1 MKESISCLE
10 IINRYYHERKREME
24 LKGSKTEQNLLA
36 AFAGESQ
43 ARNKYTYFAA
53 AAKEEGFEQIAGIF
67 LETAENEREHAKRE
81 FDFLK
86 GIGNTRANLK
96 TAAEGEN
103 YEHTRMYPE
112 FKQVAREEGFSEI
125 ADFFKEVGEVEEE
138 HEKRY
143 LALLKN
149 LNEGKVFKRDK
160 VVRWKCRNCGY
171 VHEGTEP
178 PEKCPA
184 CGFLQSY
191 YELMAEN
198 Y

>member
-1 MKESISCLE
+1 
-10 IINRYYHERKREME
+10 ME

-53 AAKEEGFEQIAGIF
+53 VAKEEGLEQIAGIF

-86 GIGNTRANLK
+86 GIAGTDSNLQV
-96 TAAEGEN
+96 AAEGEH
-103 YEHTRMYPE
+103 YEWTQMYPE
-112 FKQVAREEGFSEI
+112 FERVAREEGFSEI
-125 ADFFKEVGEVEEE
+125 ADFFKEVAEVEEE

-143 LALLKN
+143 ITLLKN
-149 LNEGKVFKRDK
+149 LKEKKVFKKDK

-171 VHEGTEP
+171 VHEGAEAP
-178 PEKCPA
+178 KKCPA
-184 CGFLQSY
+184 CAFPQSY

>member
-1 MKESISCLE
+1 
-10 IINRYYHERKREME
+10 ME
-24 LKGSKTEQNLLA
+24 LKGSKTERNLQA
-36 AFAGESQ
+36 AFSGESQ

-53 AAKEEGFEQIAGIF
+53 VAKSEGYEQIAGIF

-81 FDFLK
+81 FDFLQGVGDTK
-86 GIGNTRANLK
+86 ANLNA
-96 TAAEGEN
+96 AAEGEH
-103 YEHTRMYPE
+103 YEWTGMYPGFE
-112 FKQVAREEGFSEI
+112 REAREEGFTEI
-125 ADFFKEVGEVEEE
+125 ADFFKEVAEVEEE

-149 LNEGKVFKRDK
+149 LEEGKIFKKDK

-171 VHEGTEP
+171 VHEGGEAP
-178 PEKCPA
+178 KKCPA
-184 CGFLQSY
+184 CAFPQSY

>member
-1 MKESISCLE
+1 
-10 IINRYYHERKREME
+10 ME

-43 ARNKYTYFAA
+43 ARNKYTYFATV
-53 AAKEEGFEQIAGIF
+53 AKEEGFEQIAGIF
-67 LETAENEREHAKRE
+67 LETAENEREHAKKE
-81 FDFLK
+81 FDFVK
-86 GIGNTRANLK
+86 GIGDTNANLK
-96 TAAEGEN
+96 AAVEGEH
-103 YEHTRMYPE
+103 YEYTQMYPE
-112 FKQVAREEGFSEI
+112 FERVAREEGFSEI
-125 ADFFKEVGEVEEE
+125 ADFFKEVAEVEEE

-143 LALLKN
+143 LTLLKN
-149 LNEGKVFKRDK
+149 LEGGKVFKRDR

-171 VHEGTEP
+171 VHEGTEA

-184 CGFLQSY
+184 CGFPQSY

>member
-1 MKESISCLE
+1 
-10 IINRYYHERKREME
+10 ME

-43 ARNKYTYFAA
+43 ARNKYTYFATV
-53 AAKEEGFEQIAGIF
+53 AKEEGFEQVAGIF
-67 LETAENEREHAKRE
+67 LETAENEREHAKKE

-86 GIGNTRANLK
+86 GIGDTKENLK
-96 TAAEGEN
+96 AAAEGEH
-103 YEHTRMYPE
+103 YEWTQMYPQFE
-112 FKQVAREEGFSEI
+112 KIASDEGFSEI
-125 ADFFKEVGEVEEE
+125 ADFFKEVAEVEEE

-149 LNEGKVFKRDK
+149 LEEGKVFKKDK

-171 VHEGTEP
+171 IHEGTEA
-178 PEKCPA
+178 PEECPA
-184 CGFLQSY
+184 CGFPQSY
-191 YELMAEN
+191 YEIMVEN

>member
-1 MKESISCLE
+1 
-10 IINRYYHERKREME
+10 ME

-43 ARNKYTYFAA
+43 ARNKYTYYAA
-53 AAKEEGFEQIAGIF
+53 MAKAEGFEQMAGIF

-86 GIGNTRANLK
+86 GIGDTGANLK
-96 TAAEGEN
+96 AAAEGEH
-103 YEHTRMYPE
+103 YEWTQMYPE
-112 FKQVAREEGFSEI
+112 FERVAREEGFGEI
-125 ADFFKEVGEVEEE
+125 ADFFKEVAEVEEE

-149 LNEGKVFKRDK
+149 LEGGKVFKKDE

-171 VHEGTEP
+171 VHRGAEA
-178 PEKCPA
+178 PEECPA
-184 CGFLQSY
+184 CGFPKGY

>member
-1 MKESISCLE
+1 
-10 IINRYYHERKREME
+10 ME

-53 AAKEEGFEQIAGIF
+53 VAKEEGFEQIAGTF
-67 LETAENEREHAKRE
+67 LETAENEREHAKME

-86 GIGNTRANLK
+86 GIGATNANLK
-96 TAAEGEN
+96 AAAEGER
-103 YEHTRMYPE
+103 YEWTQMYPKFE
-112 FKQVAREEGFSEI
+112 RVAREEGFSEI
-125 ADFFKEVGEVEEE
+125 ADFFKEVAEVEEE

-143 LALLKN
+143 LTLLKN
-149 LNEGKVFKRDK
+149 LEEGKVFKKDK

-171 VHEGTEP
+171 VYESTEA

-184 CGFLQSY
+184 CGFPQSY

>member
-1 MKESISCLE
+1 MG
-10 IINRYYHERKREME
+10 
-24 LKGSKTEQNLLA
+24 LKGSKTEQNLHT

-43 ARNKYTYFAA
+43 ARNKYTYFAT
-53 AAKEEGFEQIAGIF
+53 AAKEEGFEQVADIF
-67 LETAENEREHAKRE
+67 LETAENEREHAKKE

-86 GIGNTRANLK
+86 GIGDTNANLK
-96 TAAEGEN
+96 AAAEGEH
-103 YEHTRMYPE
+103 YEWTQMYPE
-112 FKQVAREEGFSEI
+112 FERVAREEGFSEI
-125 ADFFKEVGEVEEE
+125 ADFFKEVAEVEED

-149 LNEGKVFKRDK
+149 LKEGKVFKKDK

-171 VHEGTEP
+171 IHEGTEA
-178 PEKCPA
+178 PEECPA
-184 CGFLQSY
+184 CKFPQSY

>member
-1 MKESISCLE
+1 
-10 IINRYYHERKREME
+10 ME
-24 LKGSKTEQNLLA
+24 LKGSRTEQSLLT

-53 AAKEEGFEQIAGIF
+53 KAKEEGYEQIAGIF

-86 GIGNTRANLK
+86 GTGDTATNLK
-96 TAAEGEN
+96 AAAEGEH
-103 YEHTRMYPE
+103 YEWTDMYTNME
-112 FKQVAREEGFSEI
+112 KIAREEGFTEI
-125 ADFFKEVGEVEEE
+125 ADFFKEVAEVEEE

-149 LNEGKVFKRDK
+149 IEEDKVFKRDK
-160 VVRWKCRNCGY
+160 ETKWKCRNCGY
-171 VHEGTEP
+171 VHKGTEAP
-178 PEKCPA
+178 DTCPA
-184 CGFLQSY
+184 CAFPQSY

>member
-1 MKESISCLE
+1 
-10 IINRYYHERKREME
+10 ME

-53 AAKEEGFEQIAGIF
+53 VTKEEGF
-67 LETAENEREHAKRE
+67 N
-81 FDFLK
+81 
-86 GIGNTRANLK
+86 
-96 TAAEGEN
+96 
-103 YEHTRMYPE
+103 
-112 FKQVAREEGFSEI
+112 EI
-125 ADFFKEVGEVEEE
+125 ADFFKEVAEVEEE

-149 LNEGKVFKRDK
+149 LNEGNVFKRDK

-171 VHEGTEP
+171 VHEGTEAQ
-178 PEKCPA
+178 EKYPA
-184 CGFLQSY
+184 CGFPQSY

>member
-1 MKESISCLE
+1 
-10 IINRYYHERKREME
+10 ME

-43 ARNKYTYFAA
+43 ARNKYTYFATV
-53 AAKEEGFEQIAGIF
+53 AKEEGFEQIAGIF

-86 GIGNTRANLK
+86 GVGNTSANLK

-103 YEHTRMYPE
+103 YEHTQMYPGFE
-112 FKQVAREEGFSEI
+112 QAAREEGFSEI
-125 ADFFKEVGEVEEE
+125 ADFFKEVAEVEEE

-149 LNEGKVFKRDK
+149 LKEGEVFKKDK

-171 VHEGTEP
+171 VHEGTEA
-178 PEKCPA
+178 PEECPA
-184 CGFLQSY
+184 CGFSQSY

>member
-1 MKESISCLE
+1 
-10 IINRYYHERKREME
+10 ME
-24 LKGSKTEQNLLA
+24 LKGSKTEQNLRA

-43 ARNKYTYFAA
+43 ARNKYTYFSAV
-53 AAKEEGFEQIAGIF
+53 AKEEGLEQIAGIF

-81 FDFLK
+81 FNFLK
-86 GIGNTRANLK
+86 GIGATKANLQV
-96 TAAEGEN
+96 AVDGEH
-103 YEHTRMYPE
+103 YEWTQMYPDFE
-112 FKQVAREEGFSEI
+112 RVARGEGFTEI

-149 LNEGKVFKRDK
+149 LKEGKVFKKDK
-160 VVRWKCRNCGY
+160 VTRWKCRNCGY
-171 VHEGTEP
+171 VHQGDEAPRE
-178 PEKCPA
+178 CPA
-184 CGFLQSY
+184 CAFPQSY

>member
-1 MKESISCLE
+1 
-10 IINRYYHERKREME
+10 ME

-43 ARNKYTYFAA
+43 ARNKYTYFAVV
-53 AAKEEGFEQIAGIF
+53 AKKECFEQIAGIF

-86 GIGNTRANLK
+86 GIGDTEENLK
-96 TAAEGEN
+96 AAAEGEH
-103 YEHTRMYPE
+103 YEWTQMYPE
-112 FKQVAREEGFSEI
+112 FEKVAREEGFTEI
-125 ADFFKEVGEVEEE
+125 ADFFKEVAEVEEE

-143 LALLKN
+143 LTLVENLKK
-149 LNEGKVFKRDK
+149 GKVFKKDR

-171 VHEGTEP
+171 VHAGIEA

-184 CGFLQSY
+184 CAFPQSY